1 MGILYDTLVIM
12 TERSMQGTRPVIG
25 EPMWNGQPATQTDV
39 LAWDTKHKQDKIAAV
54 QPEVPPKPV
63 RDIPPGSQIAWEK
76 QYGLKYDVQGRDKSK
91 IAATEKSSQP
101 DTQVVQNNQNVQP
114 GVANKDSQP
123 QQPQQQPQ
131 QSALPPDQ
139 VKILQKALIAKGQI
153 LPPSKLAKDGV
164 DGILGKNTFNAIMA
178 LIVGKQSTPTQQ
190 AGDVATQNNTNSQ
203 TQAESIGY
211 SQDPT
216 LARIIQLTR

>member
-39 LAWDTKHKQDKIAAV
+39 LAWDNKHKQD
-54 QPEVPPKPV
+54 
-63 RDIPPGSQIAWEK
+63 
-76 QYGLKYDVQGRDKSK
+76 K

-101 DTQVVQNNQNVQP
+101 DTQVVQNNQTVQP

-123 QQPQQQPQ
+123 QQPQQQQPQ

-216 LARIIQLTR
+216 LARIVQLTR